1 MTTRGD
7 SVILKNWNWGKRYS
21 PKRGIDIAF
30 HSIDK
35 KNQEVCA
42 TLFGSEK
49 DGIYKETINQELE
62 KLSKNILSD
71 RVRTINSLPKYKT
84 IESKVER
91 IQ

>member
-1 MTTRGD
+1 MVTRGD
-7 SVILKNWNWGKRYS
+7 SVILKDWKWAKKYKQ
-21 PKRGIDIAF
+21 KRGIDISY

-42 TLFGSEK
+42 TLYGSEK
-49 DGIYKETINQELE
+49 DGIYKEDINNELE
-62 KLSKNILSD
+62 KLSKNILSE

>member
-1 MTTRGD
+1 MVTRGD
-7 SVILKNWNWGKRYS
+7 SVILKNWKWGTNVK
-21 PKRGIDIAF
+21 PKKGINVAH

-49 DGIYKETINQELE
+49 DGIYKEDINNELE
-62 KLSKNILSD
+62 KLSKNILSE
-71 RVRTINSLPKYKT
+71 RVRTINSLPKYKVINT
-84 IESKVER
+84 VKER